1 MGTRAASRQEG
12 RGWAKFGGASEP
24 WAVSSAAEL
33 VLSPD
38 RRPLSPSR
46 RRVWP
51 PRRAAVPPPSAGDPP
66 AERLSRGGGSPRP
79 GGWPDWMGWA
89 HFTGDGIFGRTARFG
104 APRASWAWPGR
115 VRISFLGAVAE
126 CGTRSAGSPVLSASA
141 VRPRLRGETSPPP
154 PVLSRPERQRPRSLR
169 GGSARGAGQLSRELG
184 GVRASTSRA
193 PTAGS
198 AEAPHPPP
206 RA

>member
-66 AERLSRGGGSPRP
+66 AERLSRGGGKPQAGWLARLDGVGAFYWRWYFREDCAIRGSQSVVGLAGP
-79 GGWPDWMGWA
+79 G
-89 HFTGDGIFGRTARFG
+89 
-104 APRASWAWPGR
+104 
-115 VRISFLGAVAE
+115 
-126 CGTRSAGSPVLSASA
+126 
-141 VRPRLRGETSPPP
+141 
-154 PVLSRPERQRPRSLR
+154 
-169 GGSARGAGQLSRELG
+169 
-184 GVRASTSRA
+184 
-193 PTAGS
+193 
-198 AEAPHPPP
+198 
-206 RA
+206 